1 MTTRVYSSI
10 SQDTTLA
17 VAINSSVTTISV
29 ATGTGAGLLGGIT
42 LTAGDQFTIAVD
54 VDTINEEIMFV
65 TARTGDTLTVTRGC
79 AGSSAVSHS
88 AGASVQHVLS
98 SNDLNWFNNM
108 IQSAD
113 TIGNTPTINGGTP

>member
-17 VAINSSVTTISV
+17 TAINSSATSLTV
-29 ATGTGAGLLGGIT
+29 ATGTGAALLGGIT

-65 TARTGDTLTVTRGC
+65 TARTGDVLTVVRGQ
-79 AGSSAVSHS
+79 AGSSAVAHA
-88 AGASVQHVLS
+88 AGANIQHVLS

-113 TIGNTPTINGGTP
+113 TIGNTPTISGGTP